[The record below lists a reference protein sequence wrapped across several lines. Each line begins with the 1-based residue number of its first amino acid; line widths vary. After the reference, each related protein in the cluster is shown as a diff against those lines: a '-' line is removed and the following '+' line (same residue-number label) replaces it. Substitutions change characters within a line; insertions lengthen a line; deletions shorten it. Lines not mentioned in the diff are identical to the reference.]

1 MDKWCNVERTIY
13 FTTEWYNVVLTHME
27 VDDTFEEGAD
37 ACNFPNGIWNFEVHT
52 GMEALR

>member
-37 ACNFPNGIWNFEVHT
+37 ACDFPNGIWNFEVHA
-52 GMEALR
+52 GMEALK